1 MDHHDPYRA
10 PAAVGGPA
18 RSKAEGWRISALILI
33 ALQVSVYALAAG
45 SGLRAV
51 QAGEISAIAFLAAA
65 AATAWLLAGGV
76 MLWLR
81 SRAGIY
87 LFAASALFAC
97 FALLLVRTPTAIT
110 GLGIA
115 VIAGL
120 ISLRTATPRPP
131 ANR

>member
-1 MDHHDPYRA
+1 MDPNDPYRP
-10 PAAVGGPA
+10 PAADVGPA
-18 RSKAEGWRISALILI
+18 RSKAEGWRISALILV
-33 ALQVSVYALAAG
+33 ALQVSVYVLAAG

-51 QAGEISAIAFLAAA
+51 QAGEISALAFLASA

-81 SRAGIY
+81 ARAGIY
-87 LFAASALFAC
+87 LFAASALFGC

-110 GLGIA
+110 GFGIA
-115 VIAGL
+115 VIATL
-120 ISLRTATPRPP
+120 ICFRTTASRPP